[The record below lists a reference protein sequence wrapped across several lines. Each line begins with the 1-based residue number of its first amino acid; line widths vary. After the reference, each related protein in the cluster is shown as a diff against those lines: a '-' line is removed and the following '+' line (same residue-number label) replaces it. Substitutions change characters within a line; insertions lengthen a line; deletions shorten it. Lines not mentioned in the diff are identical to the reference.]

1 LDQPRSTS
9 LQRRPLAAR
18 GAGPAARGPLPQLE
32 AGQLMLLLVVVG
44 GPAAARA
51 RHEGLRRR
59 VGRAGGRPVN
69 TEIPGRRRAPAPTAA
84 SAVPFHCYAEY
95 ALRRRPSCPAS
106 ATV

>member
-1 LDQPRSTS
+1 
-9 LQRRPLAAR
+9 
-18 GAGPAARGPLPQLE
+18 
-32 AGQLMLLLVVVG
+32 
-44 GPAAARA
+44 
-51 RHEGLRRR
+51 
-59 VGRAGGRPVN
+59 VN